1 MHTSRTGLL
10 ALVAALICAMPVFAD
25 SVSKQ
30 MTVSTRVIARAV
42 VTVDLQPA
50 AIVVTVED
58 VARGYVELT
67 QPIQVRVRTN
77 SRNGYVLQA
86 EKTTEAFSTIELTN
100 ETTSMSVSSH
110 ETWLQ
115 RPYVAGGDV
124 MSLRARL
131 YLAPGT
137 MPGAQAV
144 PVAFSATPI

>member
-1 MHTSRTGLL
+1 MNTSRTGLL
-10 ALVAALICAMPVFAD
+10 ALVAALIIAVPVFAD

-42 VTVDLQPA
+42 VTVDPPA
-50 AIVVTVED
+50 AIVVTADD
-58 VARGYVELT
+58 VARGYVDVT

-86 EKTTEAFSTIELTN
+86 EKTTEAFSAIELTN

>member
-1 MHTSRTGLL
+1 MNTSRTGLL
-10 ALVAALICAMPVFAD
+10 ALVAALIIAVPVFAD

-42 VTVDLQPA
+42 VTVDPPA
-50 AIVVTVED
+50 AIVVTADD
-58 VARGYVELT
+58 VARGYVDVT

-86 EKTTEAFSTIELTN
+86 EKTTEAFSAIELTN

-131 YLAPGT
+131 YLAPGP
-137 MPGAQAV
+137 MAGAQAV